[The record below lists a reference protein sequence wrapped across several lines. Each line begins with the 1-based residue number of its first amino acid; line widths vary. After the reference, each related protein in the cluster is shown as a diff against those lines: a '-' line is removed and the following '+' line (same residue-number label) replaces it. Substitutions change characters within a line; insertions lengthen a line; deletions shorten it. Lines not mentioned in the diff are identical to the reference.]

1 MKSPKF
7 RKLGGNPK
15 QNCKNLVGT
24 PTPNSEK
31 CKFLIA
37 QAAKVDSP
45 TSNPGLRHPQPHQKS
60 GGKEKKTTKIT
71 FLKKKK
77 VGVKKVGDESEKKSS

>member
-60 GGKEKKTTKIT
+60 GGKEKKNTKNHL
-71 FLKKKK
+71 FEKK